1 MLCAIEPSLRIEEAF
16 GLLTKKERSLLVV
29 ENRADAMGSILLL
42 GLLIGMK
49 HAVEAD
55 HVAAVASLA
64 GRNQSL
70 HDALRMGLAWG
81 LGHTAAIFAVG
92 AVVLSLDTVL
102 PERIALILEFGV
114 GIMLVW
120 LGVNVIRR
128 LIKARIHF
136 HAHRHFDG
144 TQHFHAH
151 SHVKEGAHN
160 RQCHDH
166 EHRRAIPL
174 RALFPCGMAG
184 SAALILLEGAHNR
197 QCHDHEHRRA
207 IPLRALVVGLMHGMA
222 GSAALIRH
230 FLVDSAKVLT
240 LGEIDSLWMALAYMA
255 LFGLGSM
262 LGMAALSIIIAVP
275 LQRMAKHLTW
285 AHSSLNALV
294 GMLTIGIGAWVM
306 YSAGVVD
313 GLLYG

>member
-1 MLCAIEPSLRIEEAF
+1 
-16 GLLTKKERSLLVV
+16 
-29 ENRADAMGSILLL
+29 MGTILLL

-64 GRNQSL
+64 NRNQSL
-70 HDALRMGLAWG
+70 REALRMGFAWG
-81 LGHTAAIFAVG
+81 FGHTVALFAVG
-92 AVVLSLDTVL
+92 AVVLSLDTVM
-102 PERIALILEFGV
+102 PERIALILEFAV

-120 LGVNVIRR
+120 LGLDVIRR

-136 HAHRHFDG
+136 HTHQHRDG

-151 SHVKEGAHN
+151 SHATESTHSRSRHK
-160 RQCHDH
+160 H
-166 EHRRAIPL
+166 EHRRAVPL
-174 RALFPCGMAG
+174 RALA
-184 SAALILLEGAHNR
+184 
-197 QCHDHEHRRA
+197 
-207 IPLRALVVGLMHGMA
+207 VGLMHGMA
-222 GSAALIRH
+222 GSAALII
-230 FLVDSAKVLT
+230 LT
-240 LGEIDSLWMALAYMA
+240 LGEIHSLWLALAYMA

-294 GMLTIGIGAWVM
+294 GMITIGIGIWVM
-306 YSAGVVD
+306 YNAGVAN
-313 GLLYG
+313 GLLTG

>member
-174 RALFPCGMAG
+174 RAL
-184 SAALILLEGAHNR
+184 
-197 QCHDHEHRRA
+197 
-207 IPLRALVVGLMHGMA
+207 VVGLMHGMA
-222 GSAALIRH
+222 GSAALI
-230 FLVDSAKVLT
+230 LLT

>member
-1 MLCAIEPSLRIEEAF
+1 MVRCRQMLCAIEPSLKIEEAF

-29 ENRADAMGSILLL
+29 ENRVDAMGSILLL

-70 HDALRMGLAWG
+70 RDALRMGLAWG
-81 LGHTAAIFAVG
+81 LGHTVALFAVG

-120 LGVNVIRR
+120 LGLDVIRR

-136 HAHRHFDG
+136 HAHQHVDG
-144 TQHFHAH
+144 TKHFHAH
-151 SHVKEGAHN
+151 SHANEGAQN
-160 RQCHDH
+160 RLRHEH
-166 EHRRAIPL
+166 EHRRAITL
-174 RALFPCGMAG
+174 RALA
-184 SAALILLEGAHNR
+184 
-197 QCHDHEHRRA
+197 
-207 IPLRALVVGLMHGMA
+207 VGLMHGMA
-222 GSAALIRH
+222 GSAALI
-230 FLVDSAKVLT
+230 LLT

-285 AHSSLNALV
+285 AHSSLNAMV
-294 GMLTIGIGAWVM
+294 GMVTIGIGAWVM

>member
-1 MLCAIEPSLRIEEAF
+1 
-16 GLLTKKERSLLVV
+16 
-29 ENRADAMGSILLL
+29 MGSILLL

-70 HDALRMGLAWG
+70 RGALRMGLAWG
-81 LGHTAAIFAVG
+81 LGHTVALFAVG

-102 PERIALILEFGV
+102 PERIALILEFAV

-120 LGVNVIRR
+120 LGLDVIRR

-136 HAHRHFDG
+136 HAHQHRDG

-151 SHVKEGAHN
+151 SHAAESAHN
-160 RQCHDH
+160 RSYHNH
-166 EHRRAIPL
+166 EHRRTVPL
-174 RALFPCGMAG
+174 RALA
-184 SAALILLEGAHNR
+184 
-197 QCHDHEHRRA
+197 
-207 IPLRALVVGLMHGMA
+207 VGLMHGMA
-222 GSAALIRH
+222 GSAALI
-230 FLVDSAKVLT
+230 LLT
-240 LGEIDSLWMALAYMA
+240 LGEINSLWMALAYMA

-275 LQRMAKHLTW
+275 LQRLAKHLTW

-306 YSAGVVD
+306 YDAGIAD
-313 GLLYG
+313 GLLIG

>member
-1 MLCAIEPSLRIEEAF
+1 MVRCRQMLCAIEPSLKIEEAF

-29 ENRADAMGSILLL
+29 ENRVDAMGSILLL

-49 HAVEAD
+49 HAIEAD

-70 HDALRMGLAWG
+70 RDALRMGLAWG
-81 LGHTAAIFAVG
+81 LGHTVALFAVG

-120 LGVNVIRR
+120 LGLDVIRR

-136 HAHRHFDG
+136 HAHQHVDG
-144 TQHFHAH
+144 TKHFHAH
-151 SHVKEGAHN
+151 SHANEGAHN
-160 RQCHDH
+160 RLRHEH
-166 EHRRAIPL
+166 EHRRAITL
-174 RALFPCGMAG
+174 RALA
-184 SAALILLEGAHNR
+184 
-197 QCHDHEHRRA
+197 
-207 IPLRALVVGLMHGMA
+207 VGLMHGMA
-222 GSAALIRH
+222 GSAALI
-230 FLVDSAKVLT
+230 LLT
-240 LGEIDSLWMALAYMA
+240 LGQIDSLWVALAYMA

-285 AHSSLNALV
+285 SHSSLNAMV
-294 GMLTIGIGAWVM
+294 GIVTIGIGAWVM
-306 YSAGVVD
+306 YNAGIAD
-313 GLLYG
+313 GLLIG

>member
-1 MLCAIEPSLRIEEAF
+1 MVRCRQMLCAIEPSLRIEEAF
-16 GLLTKKERSLLVV
+16 GLLTKKECSLLVV
-29 ENRADAMGSILLL
+29 ENRVDAMGSILLL

-70 HDALRMGLAWG
+70 RDALRMGLAWG
-81 LGHTAAIFAVG
+81 LGHTVALFAVG
-92 AVVLSLDTVL
+92 AVVLSLGTVL

-120 LGVNVIRR
+120 LGLDVIRR

-136 HAHRHFDG
+136 HAHQHVDG
-144 TQHFHAH
+144 TKHFHAH
-151 SHVKEGAHN
+151 SHANEGAHN
-160 RQCHDH
+160 RLRH
-166 EHRRAIPL
+166 EHKHRRAITL
-174 RALFPCGMAG
+174 RALA
-184 SAALILLEGAHNR
+184 
-197 QCHDHEHRRA
+197 
-207 IPLRALVVGLMHGMA
+207 VGLMHGMA
-222 GSAALIRH
+222 GSAALI
-230 FLVDSAKVLT
+230 LLT
-240 LGEIDSLWMALAYMA
+240 LGQIDSLWVALAYMA

-285 AHSSLNALV
+285 AHSSVNAMV
-294 GMLTIGIGAWVM
+294 GIVTIGIGAWVM
-306 YSAGVVD
+306 YNAGIAD
-313 GLLYG
+313 GLLIG

>member
-1 MLCAIEPSLRIEEAF
+1 MLCDGALTQMLCAIEPSLRIEEAF

-29 ENRADAMGSILLL
+29 ENRVDAMGSILLL

-49 HAVEAD
+49 HAIEAD

-70 HDALRMGLAWG
+70 RDALRMGLAWG
-81 LGHTAAIFAVG
+81 LGHTVALFAVG

-120 LGVNVIRR
+120 LGLDVIRR

-136 HAHRHFDG
+136 HAHQHVDG
-144 TQHFHAH
+144 TKHFHAH
-151 SHVKEGAHN
+151 SHANEGAQN
-160 RQCHDH
+160 RLRHEH
-166 EHRRAIPL
+166 EHRRAITL
-174 RALFPCGMAG
+174 RALA
-184 SAALILLEGAHNR
+184 
-197 QCHDHEHRRA
+197 
-207 IPLRALVVGLMHGMA
+207 VGLMHGMA
-222 GSAALIRH
+222 GSAALI
-230 FLVDSAKVLT
+230 LLT
-240 LGEIDSLWMALAYMA
+240 LGEIDSLWVALAYMA

-285 AHSSLNALV
+285 AHSSLNAMV
-294 GMLTIGIGAWVM
+294 GMVTIGIGAWVM